1 MLSIVLESTIIIQEH
16 NLNPRISYN
25 DQDALYRITL
35 NSQYNTAGIIIKWT
49 MMTPRLESGE
59 VIDSVPNTIIILY
72 QIVIIL
78 DNYVTVY

>member
-1 MLSIVLESTIIIQEH
+1 
-16 NLNPRISYN
+16 
-25 DQDALYRITL
+25 
-35 NSQYNTAGIIIKWT
+35 

-78 DNYVTVY
+78 DNYVTGY